1 MEHSQRT
8 NPDLEKHRRYLRF
21 VARQLL
27 DGRLRSKLDES
38 DIVQETMISAVA
50 KYSQFRGE
58 TEPEL
63 LGWLR
68 TILRNKVAA
77 AARRFARACR
87 DPHLEVAL
95 QNDLNQSS
103 VRLESILVGDIT
115 SPSQKVGRKEEIA
128 RFIQVMCSLP
138 DEQRTALELHHL
150 DGLSLAEVAAEMNRT
165 KPSIAGLLFRGTK
178 ELRKLLAQGEDD
190 DA

>member
-1 MEHSQRT
+1 MEHSQKT
-8 NPDLEKHRRYLRF
+8 IPDLENHRRYLRF

-27 DGRLRSKLDES
+27 DGRLRGKLDES
-38 DIVQETMISAVA
+38 DIVQETMITAIA
-50 KYSQFRGE
+50 KHSQFRGD

-68 TILRNKVAA
+68 TILRNNVAA

-87 DPHLEVAL
+87 NPQLEVAL
-95 QNDLNQSS
+95 QHDLNQSS

-115 SPSQKVGRKEEIA
+115 SPSQNAGRKEEIA

-138 DEQRTALELHHL
+138 DEQRRAIELHHL
-150 DGLSLAEVAAEMNRT
+150 DGLSLAEVAAEMKRT
-165 KPSIAGLLFRGTK
+165 KPSVAGLLFRGTT
-178 ELRKLLAQGEDD
+178 ELRKLLGTWEDD